1 MTNSRA
7 LVDWALSV
15 ATDTRQLVLQAGA
28 IDLVVSVFDLMAEG
42 HPAVIVADP
51 TTWNVAGER
60 VDALLRAAG
69 RATRP
74 PILLPDGVH
83 ADFEHVESVQAAL
96 AQDDA
101 LAVAVGS
108 GTVNDLAKLA
118 SHRLGRPYLIVATAA
133 SMDGYSAF
141 GAAITRDGFKQ
152 TFPCAAPAA
161 IVADLEIIAAA
172 PTPLTAA
179 GYGDL
184 LGKVTAGA
192 DWIVADA
199 LAVEPIDEVA
209 WSLVQAPLRAALS
222 QPERLRQHDVA
233 ATEGFFLGLI
243 LSGLAMQAA
252 RSSRPASGAE
262 HLISHLWEM
271 LGLSH
276 QGVMPSHGVKVGIG
290 TVLVSLLYE
299 RLLTRDLAD
308 LDIDARVAALPPPAA
323 VEASV
328 RAALPAGEIA
338 DRAVI
343 ESLAKL
349 PTPDELRRRLEAA
362 QAQWPSLGARLSE
375 QLLPPAELR
384 RLMAAL
390 DAAATPA
397 EIGVT
402 AEKLRADLLA
412 ARMIRRRYTML
423 DLAAEAGLLEVCI
436 DEVVTAITASST
448 ERAAIPITATIQA
461 PGQ

>member
-1 MTNSRA
+1 MSISRA
-7 LVDWALSV
+7 LVQRALSV
-15 ATDTRQLVLQAGA
+15 ATDTRLLTLEAGA
-28 IDLVVSVFDLMAEG
+28 ITTIVTAFDQVAAG
-42 HPAVIVADP
+42 RTAIVVADP
-51 TTWNVAGER
+51 TTWAVAGER
-60 VDALLRAAG
+60 VDGLLRAAG
-69 RATRP
+69 RAIRP
-74 PILLPDGVH
+74 PILLPDGIH

-96 AQDDA
+96 GQDDA
-101 LAVAVGS
+101 VAVAVGS
-108 GTVNDLAKLA
+108 GTINDLAKLA

-192 DWIVADA
+192 DWLLADA
-199 LAVEPIDEVA
+199 LHVEPIDQTA
-209 WSLVQAPLRAALS
+209 WSLVQDPLRAALS
-222 QPERLRQHDVA
+222 TPEQLRQHDVA

-252 RSSRPASGAE
+252 QSSRPASGAE

-271 LGLSH
+271 LGLTH
-276 QGVMPSHGVKVGIG
+276 NGVMPSHGVKVGIG

-308 LDIDARVAALPPPAA
+308 LDTEARVAAQPTAEV
-323 VEASV
+323 VEQAI

-338 DRAVI
+338 DRAVV

-349 PTPDELRRRLEAA
+349 PTADALRERLTHTRD
-362 QAQWPSLGARLSE
+362 QWADISDRLRG

-390 DAAATPA
+390 DAAATPT

-402 AEKLRADLLA
+402 PERLRADLLA

-423 DLAAEAGLLEVCI
+423 DLAAELGLLDIIVE
-436 DEVVTAITASST
+436 EVVNEITG
-448 ERAAIPITATIQA
+448 ATWGGMTVPVVA
-461 PGQ
+461 PVPGR